1 MAGRPREFDET
12 DALEEAMLL
21 FWRQGYEST
30 SLSELIEHMS
40 ISRQSLYNTFG
51 GKQQLFHRVLEHYQQ
66 TRVAGVFQMLEAAD
80 ADLHT
85 IEEYF
90 ANVATYT
97 TMPGEVR
104 VGCLMVNTTVEL
116 ANQEGDAATVVRRFG
131 MRLEKALLHAL
142 RGARKAGQL
151 AEQPDPK
158 AMAQYLTT
166 VVQGMLVVSKAGA
179 SRKQLQSTA
188 QLALASVRAVSS

>member
-12 DALEEAMLL
+12 DALEKATLL

-66 TRVAGVFQMLEAAD
+66 TRIASVFQMLEAPD
-80 ADLHT
+80 ADLRP

-90 ANVATYT
+90 DNVATYA

-104 VGCLMVNTTVEL
+104 VGCLWVNTAVEL
-116 ANQEGDAATVVRRFG
+116 ANQAGGTATAVRRFVAQ
-131 MRLEKALLHAL
+131 LEKALRHAL

-151 AEQPDPK
+151 AEQPGLK

-166 VVQGMLVVSKAGA
+166 VVQGMLVASKAGA

-188 QLALASVRAVSS
+188 QLALSSIRAASS

>member
-12 DALEEAMLL
+12 DALEKATLL
-21 FWRQGYEST
+21 FWQQGYKAT

-51 GKQQLFHRVLEHYQQ
+51 GKQQLFHRVLEHYQE
-66 TRVAGVFQMLEAAD
+66 THTAGVFRLLEAAD

-90 ANVATYT
+90 DNVATYS

-104 VGCLMVNTTVEL
+104 VGCLMVNTSVEL
-116 ANQEGDAATVVRRFG
+116 ANHEGDAATMVRRFG
-131 MRLEKALLHAL
+131 ARLEKALLHAL
-142 RGARKAGQL
+142 RGARAAGQL
-151 AEQPDPK
+151 AKQPGLK
-158 AMAQYLTT
+158 AIAQYLKT

-179 SRKQLQSTA
+179 SREHLQSTA
-188 QLALASVRAVSS
+188 QLALSSVRAVSS

>member
-1 MAGRPREFDET
+1 MLGRPREFDET
-12 DALEEAMLL
+12 DALEKATLL

-30 SLSELIEHMS
+30 SLSELIQHMS

-51 GKQQLFHRVLEHYQQ
+51 GKQQLYHRVLEHYQQ

-90 ANVATYT
+90 DNVATST

-116 ANQEGDAATVVRRFG
+116 ANQEDDAAAAVRRFVA
-131 MRLEKALLHAL
+131 RLEKALLHAL

-151 AEQPDPK
+151 AEQPGPK
-158 AMAQYLTT
+158 AIARYLTT
-166 VVQGMLVVSKAGA
+166 VVSGMLVASKAGA

-188 QLALASVRAVSS
+188 QLALSSVRAASS

>member
-21 FWRQGYEST
+21 FWRQSYEST

-104 VGCLMVNTTVEL
+104 VGCLMVNTAVEL
-116 ANQEGDAATVVRRFG
+116 ADQEGAAAAVVRRFG
-131 MRLEKALLHAL
+131 ARLEKALLHAL

-179 SRKQLQSTA
+179 SRKQLQSTV

>member
-12 DALEEAMLL
+12 DVLEEAMLL
-21 FWRQGYEST
+21 FWWQGYEST

-90 ANVATYT
+90 ANVATYS

-116 ANQEGDAATVVRRFG
+116 ANQEGDAATAVRRFG
-131 MRLEKALLHAL
+131 TRLEKALLHAL

-158 AMAQYLTT
+158 AMAQYLMT